1 MLSGQPSRTIVNPAI
16 QRAAHQLLDAPLIF
30 VDPLAVRFISEASE
44 RVILAGARDLRSRR
58 MTLLRSLM
66 VLRSR
71 FAEDRLAEAAARG
84 ARQYVMIGAGLD
96 TFPWR
101 QPDFARNM
109 QIFAVDHPATLGW
122 AQERLHERGLPAPSN
137 LTFLAL
143 DLERGALAE
152 RLVMAGFTP
161 EAPTFCSMLGV
172 MQYLGRTAADAL
184 LGFVAS
190 LPHGSQVVFT
200 FNPPD
205 DELSG
210 DDLEEAGWSVA
221 RGASF
226 GEPWKCR
233 PRARELFDN
242 LARMGYGDVF
252 HLTPELAQLRYF
264 NDRRDGLRA
273 PHLEQLIAAIV

>member
-1 MLSGQPSRTIVNPAI
+1 MLPRQPSRTIVNPAI

-30 VDPLAVRFISEASE
+30 IDPLAVGFIPEASE
-44 RVILAGARDLRSRR
+44 PVILSAACDLRSQR

-84 ARQYVMIGAGLD
+84 TRQYVMIGAGFD

-122 AQERLHERGLPAPSN
+122 AQRRLRERGLPAPSN

-143 DLERGALAE
+143 DLERDSLAE
-152 RLVMAGFTP
+152 KLVMSGFTP
-161 EAPTFCSMLGV
+161 EAPCFCSMLGV
-172 MQYLGRTAADAL
+172 MQYLRRATVDAL
-184 LGFVAS
+184 LGFVGS
-190 LPHGSQVVFT
+190 LPRGSQIVFT

-210 DDLEEAGWSVA
+210 DDLEQAGWSVA

-233 PRARELFDN
+233 LRSRELFDD
-242 LARMGYGDVF
+242 LARFGYGDVF
-252 HLTPELAQLRYF
+252 HLTPELAQSRYF
-264 NDRRDGLRA
+264 NGQRDGLRA
-273 PHLEQLIAAIV
+273 SRLEQLMAAIV